1 MFEEIGILH
10 EIGMV
15 NNKDGKH
22 LHAVV
27 SSRLSGNDICVV
39 GVYTSGFKTTTSG
52 KNISE
57 TQTAITGC
65 RVQYLTWAQIS
76 TCSFLCTF
84 GVFVFLNYSLPE
96 SSQIPSL
103 EFWHLLYIRVR
114 ASVSSKFAL
123 PRSLQ
128 WHCCV
133 WPHTALLLFSP
144 QKHPT
149 FWLNLLAEQKA
160 EGKVSWYAL
169 FASICRG

>member
-1 MFEEIGILH
+1 MLRLEFFMRSEWSTIRMANESAW
-10 EIGMV
+10 
-15 NNKDGKH
+15 
-22 LHAVV
+22 AVV

-84 GVFVFLNYSLPE
+84 GVFVFLSAFFNWFTQLFTPWI
-96 SSQIPSL
+96 IPNP
-103 EFWHLLYIRVR
+103 FTRVL
-114 ASVSSKFAL
+114 ASV
-123 PRSLQ
+123 
-128 WHCCV
+128 
-133 WPHTALLLFSP
+133 TLLLLTSHRAAPFSP

-160 EGKVSWYAL
+160 KGKVSWYAL